1 MHGRLRKEYEELA
14 RRSVPD
20 ETLPEP
26 SAYERLSGS
35 EQVLRSNF
43 SRAML
48 LKQAAKKWLCDRTRL
63 HRRPSRFMIPANA
76 RPPSRMHYAPSIG
89 ST

>member
-35 EQVLRSNF
+35 EQVLRRKFQPGDASET
-43 SRAML
+43 SSQEVAV
-48 LKQAAKKWLCDRTRL
+48 
-63 HRRPSRFMIPANA
+63 
-76 RPPSRMHYAPSIG
+76 
-89 ST
+89 